1 MFRSGAARRRSR
13 ATGSTVRGMKTIL
26 RAILGAAVAASVF
39 SVLLRR
45 VVAQQAEAYRRLGAA
60 DHVPTVHPI
69 ADAEPDVEEP
79 LEESDLRVA
88 QNTPH

>member
-45 VVAQQAEAYRRLGAA
+45 LVAQQAEAYRRLGVA
-60 DHVPTVHPI
+60 DHVPTVHP
-69 ADAEPDVEEP
+69 EEP

-88 QNTPH
+88 QNTPL

>member
-1 MFRSGAARRRSR
+1 
-13 ATGSTVRGMKTIL
+13 MKTIL

-45 VVAQQAEAYRRLGAA
+45 LVAQQAEAYHRLAVA
-60 DHVPTVHPI
+60 DHVPTVHPE
-69 ADAEPDVEEP
+69 DP

-88 QNTPH
+88 QNTPL

>member
-1 MFRSGAARRRSR
+1 
-13 ATGSTVRGMKTIL
+13 MKTIL

-45 VVAQQAEAYRRLGAA
+45 LVAQQAEAYRRLGVA

-88 QNTPH
+88 QNTPL